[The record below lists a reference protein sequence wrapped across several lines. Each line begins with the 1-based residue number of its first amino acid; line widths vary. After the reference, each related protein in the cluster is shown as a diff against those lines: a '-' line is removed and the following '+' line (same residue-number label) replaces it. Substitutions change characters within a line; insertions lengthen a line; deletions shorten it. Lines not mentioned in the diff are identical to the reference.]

1 VPASCTTSG
10 VPPIAKSSEFRN
22 PRDRV
27 ILGIL
32 GIRGTSWESALPLE
46 CLSLRTHLECLSSGY
61 GILGIHGIQG
71 IRGIRGIPCPTS
83 SKTHYFDSVFGR
95 SHIFIPTFVFPRI
108 SSDGELPI
116 GADRYHNPHSSESSP
131 TRSWWPK
138 KHHDVGATV
147 LISRRRDESL

>member
-1 VPASCTTSG
+1 MRYYHWSLIADTTSG

-22 PRDRV
+22 PRDCV

-83 SKTHYFDSVFGR
+83 SKHTILTLF
-95 SHIFIPTFVFPRI
+95 
-108 SSDGELPI
+108 L
-116 GADRYHNPHSSESSP
+116 
-131 TRSWWPK
+131 
-138 KHHDVGATV
+138 VGAIFLYPLMCSPESAPMGSFLSGLNAIII
-147 LISRRRDESL
+147 LIPQNHLRRDPGGRKNIMMLEPRC

>member
-1 VPASCTTSG
+1 MHYVWSAFARGVVRYYHWSLIVGTTSGVPDSCTTSG

-71 IRGIRGIPCPTS
+71 IRGIRGIPCPTL
-83 SKTHYFDSVFGR
+83 SKHTILTLFWTEPYFYTHFCVPQNQLR
-95 SHIFIPTFVFPRI
+95 W
-108 SSDGELPI
+108 
-116 GADRYHNPHSSESSP
+116 GASYR
-131 TRSWWPK
+131 
-138 KHHDVGATV
+138 G
-147 LISRRRDESL
+147 